1 MYQAL
6 YRKWRPQS
14 FSDVV
19 GQEAICDTLT
29 RQIETG
35 HTSHAYLFSGS
46 RGTGKTSCAK
56 ILAKAIN
63 CENPFH
69 GNPCNK
75 CPSCLGITSGEI
87 LDIVEIDAASN
98 NGVDHVRDL
107 RDEAIYTPANVKK
120 RVYIIDE
127 VHMFSSSA
135 FNALLKIME
144 EPPAHVVFILATTE
158 LHKVPATIASRCQR
172 FIFKR
177 IPLSAISER
186 LKFIARHEG
195 SQLSDVAADYIA
207 SISDGAMRDALSLL
221 DQCISMS
228 GETVSEETVEDVVGL
243 AGRKQTFDLAEA
255 IARCNSGDAL
265 SLLNQIYAGGK
276 NLNSVL
282 NELSDIFRDI
292 LILKAADGKEIPQIS
307 ARYSSSELMSLAGF
321 FDTVRLCS
329 VIETLRD
336 TTSAIALS
344 ANKRI
349 DAEICCVRLC
359 ENAAKEDLSS
369 LTAKVNE
376 LSEKLKNGSF
386 VPVATGS
393 APVATKESSKPV
405 VDPFA
410 DVPFEVD
417 VPPKKEEKQ
426 RPAETKPA
434 PTEVKAKP
442 QTVSSP
448 SGAGDL
454 WSKILTRAK
463 PQLSPGVSPLFSAV
477 SAELSD
483 NILTLSSENPFVL
496 QMLKKSENLNI
507 LREAASEVSPGII
520 ITAGGIKAEVPETSG
535 MDELLEGLGDFD
547 GITIK

>member
-255 IARCNSGDAL
+255 IAKCNSGDAL

-307 ARYSSSELMSLAGF
+307 ARYSSGELMSLAGF
-321 FDTVRLCS
+321 FDTFRLCS

-336 TTSAIALS
+336 TTSAIAMS

-359 ENAAKEDLSS
+359 ENAASENLSS

-376 LSEKLKNGSF
+376 LSEKLRNGSF
-386 VPVATGS
+386 APAAVSS
-393 APVATKESSKPV
+393 APVAKKETPKPAS
-405 VDPFA
+405 DPFA

-417 VPPKKEEKQ
+417 APPKEVAAE
-426 RPAETKPA
+426 RPSAPKPA
-434 PTEVKAKP
+434 PAAPKPKP
-442 QTVSSP
+442 QASP
-448 SGAGDL
+448 SGADDM
-454 WSKILTRAK
+454 WAKILSRAK
-463 PQLSPGVSPLFSAV
+463 PKLSPGVSPLFSTV
-477 SAELSD
+477 SAEFSD
-483 NILTLSSENPFVL
+483 NILTLTSENTFVM
-496 QMLKKSENLNI
+496 QMLKKSENINI
-507 LREAASEVSPGII
+507 LREAANEISPGII
-520 ITAGGIKAEVPETSG
+520 LTAGGISVEVPETSG

-547 GITIK
+547 EITIK

>member
-107 RDEAIYTPANVKK
+107 REEAIYTPANVKK

-127 VHMFSSSA
+127 VHMFSPSA

-186 LKFIARHEG
+186 LKFIARSEG
-195 SQLSDVAADYIA
+195 ATLSDVAADYIA

-221 DQCISMS
+221 DQCISMG
-228 GETVSEETVEDVVGL
+228 GETVSEGTVEDVVGL
-243 AGRKQTFDLAEA
+243 AGRKQTFDLANA
-255 IARCNSGDAL
+255 IAKCNTGEAL
-265 SLLNQIYAGGK
+265 SLLNQIYTGGK

-292 LILKAADGKEIPQIS
+292 LILKAAGGKQIPQIS
-307 ARYSSSELMSLAGF
+307 ARYSSNELSLLSDD
-321 FDTVRLCS
+321 FDTFRLCS
-329 VIETLRD
+329 VIETLRE
-336 TTSAIALS
+336 TTTTIAAS

-369 LTAKVNE
+369 LTSKVNE
-376 LSEKLKNGSF
+376 LSERLKSGSF
-386 VPVATGS
+386 AS
-393 APVATKESSKPV
+393 APVVSSKIT
-405 VDPFA
+405 
-410 DVPFEVD
+410 ES
-417 VPPKKEEKQ
+417 KEEK
-426 RPAETKPA
+426 PKVAPA
-434 PTEVKAKP
+434 PVSAPAPAPKADP
-442 QTVSSP
+442 VSKVTSAP
-448 SGAGDL
+448 KANVAPVSNAGDL
-454 WSKILTRAK
+454 WQKILSLAK
-463 PQLSPGVSPLFSAV
+463 PKLSPGVTPLFSAV

-483 NILTLSSENPFVL
+483 NVLTLSSENPFVL
-496 QMLKKSENLNI
+496 QMLKKSENINI
-507 LREAASEVSPGII
+507 LREAAAEISPGII
-520 ITAGGIKAEVPETSG
+520 ITAGGIKVEAPETSG
-535 MDELLEGLGDFD
+535 MDELLEGLGDFE